1 MRTILFSLTLAAAV
15 CFGAAA
21 IALAYS
27 TYLARL
33 ARSSG

>member
-1 MRTILFSLTLAAAV
+1 MWTILFSLALTAAAG
-15 CFGAAA
+15 FGVAAVV
-21 IALAYS
+21 LAYS